1 LLDQKDLMQQV
12 FLDLVE
18 RVDGLLE
25 VEVVVFTPL
34 KVLVPVMVV
43 HGMALH

>member
-1 LLDQKDLMQQV
+1 MQQV

-18 RVDGLLE
+18 RVDGLLVE
-25 VEVVVFTPL
+25 VEVVPILF